1 VAAVTSQDFEDH
13 VYGIQLCF
21 FEVLWTVERELTHI
35 FGRVH
40 EGRLRLHFTPE
51 LSAER
56 EAVCDRLAN
65 DVVGVAFPGQR
76 ATSSF
81 GAVPKEPGWH
91 PLMSQDIFKVIA
103 QERAPWR
110 LEDGR

>member
-1 VAAVTSQDFEDH
+1 MAAVTSQDLKDH
-13 VYGIQLCF
+13 AYGVQLCF

-40 EGRLRLHFTPE
+40 EGRVQLHFTPKLPPE
-51 LSAER
+51 CEV
-56 EAVCDRLAN
+56 VCNRLAN
-65 DVVGVAFPGQR
+65 DVIGVAFPGQT
-76 ATSSF
+76 AVSSF
-81 GAVPKEPGWH
+81 GPVPKELGWL
-91 PLMSQDIFKVIA
+91 PLMSQEIFKLIA